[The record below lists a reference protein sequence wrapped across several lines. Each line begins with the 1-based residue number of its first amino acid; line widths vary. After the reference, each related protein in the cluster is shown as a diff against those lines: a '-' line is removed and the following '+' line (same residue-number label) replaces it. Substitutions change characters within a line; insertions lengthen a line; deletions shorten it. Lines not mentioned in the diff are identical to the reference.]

1 MGPGATDIAEVFSEL
16 RDVIPGLPESSSAA
30 DGEQRRFRFFDSLTT
45 FLKNAS
51 REEPLVLVLDDLHWA
66 DTPSLLFL
74 QFVAREIQ
82 DARVLIIGTYRD
94 VELGRRHP
102 LSEVLAD
109 LARESL
115 VERILL
121 RGLTEADV
129 TRFIEMTAS
138 IEPPR
143 ELVRAV
149 FEETEGNPFFV
160 SEIVSLLASEGRL
173 DSAADLSDVM
183 LTIPQGVREV
193 VVVGS
198 TVCQRSATSRSP
210 SHRS

>member
-1 MGPGATDIAEVFSEL
+1 QMARAYMSDRGADEAVAKMGPGAMDIAEVFSEL
-16 RDVIPGLPESSSAA
+16 RELIPGLAEASPAAA

-66 DTPSLLFL
+66 DTPSLLLL
-74 QFVAREIQ
+74 QFLTREIQ

-115 VERILL
+115 VER
-121 RGLTEADV
+121 
-129 TRFIEMTAS
+129 
-138 IEPPR
+138 
-143 ELVRAV
+143 
-149 FEETEGNPFFV
+149 
-160 SEIVSLLASEGRL
+160 
-173 DSAADLSDVM
+173 
-183 LTIPQGVREV
+183 
-193 VVVGS
+193 
-198 TVCQRSATSRSP
+198 
-210 SHRS
+210 